1 MKTKTNN
8 WEPEYRYETLKG
20 KFTDYRGQERDF
32 TMVAV
37 SIPIKDDSIKVQR
50 PVEVTE
56 GWCYNETISE
66 VAKMLSIGVSVRCMR
81 DKDLG
86 LGEQIAYGKAVK
98 LQNHTLFVSHPGMIN
113 TKMVKALLEQEATFF
128 IKDPGSYIKGY
139 NFDKQRYLTTGKIAE
154 AEMTADELKAAHFA
168 NNQPRNATFVDKTN
182 VK

>member
-50 PVEVTE
+50 PVEVTK
-56 GWCYNETISE
+56 GWCYNEVSE

-139 NFDKQRYLTTGKIAE
+139 NFDKQRYLTTGKVAE
-154 AEMTADELKAAHFA
+154 AEMTADELKAARFA
-168 NNQPRNATFVDKTN
+168 NNQPQNAAFVDKTN